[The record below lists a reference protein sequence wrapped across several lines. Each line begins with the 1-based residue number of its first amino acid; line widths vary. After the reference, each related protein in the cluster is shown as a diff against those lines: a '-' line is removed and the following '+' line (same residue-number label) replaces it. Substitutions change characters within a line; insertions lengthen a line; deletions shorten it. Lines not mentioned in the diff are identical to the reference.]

1 VTDDL
6 QADFWRNDEMVVAN
20 SFWAYLFLHA
30 QAGLPA
36 CPGKMLFG
44 RTTTEPTLTL
54 ALAINPINPIGSVPL
69 TGTAGNDILSGG
81 AGTDTAVF
89 PGNRASYTISKISTG
104 WNVSST
110 ADEVDTLTN
119 IERLKFADTAIALDT
134 SGVSGRTIQ
143 VYKAACNRT
152 PDLGELGFW
161 ISGMDGGISLNA
173 VAQGFVN

>member
-1 VTDDL
+1 
-6 QADFWRNDEMVVAN
+6 M
-20 SFWAYLFLHA
+20 
-30 QAGLPA
+30 
-36 CPGKMLFG
+36 
-44 RTTTEPTLTL
+44 
-54 ALAINPINPIGSVPL
+54 
-69 TGTAGNDILSGG
+69 
-81 AGTDTAVF
+81 F

-134 SGVSGRTIQ
+134 SGVSGRTIR
-143 VYKAACNRT
+143 VFKAACNRT